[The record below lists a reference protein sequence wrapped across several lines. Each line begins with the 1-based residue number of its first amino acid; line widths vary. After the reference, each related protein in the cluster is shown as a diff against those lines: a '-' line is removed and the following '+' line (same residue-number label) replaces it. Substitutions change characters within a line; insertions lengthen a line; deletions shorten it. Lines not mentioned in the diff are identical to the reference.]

1 MTTKTR
7 YFVVGSLLTVG
18 VGLGIGA
25 VAYSTG
31 FATSAY
37 TLQGGPAELQFVPAN
52 ASLVAY
58 ADVHDLM
65 LSDLRQRVH
74 RLAFP
79 GKLDGQSD
87 FQNQTGINIETDI
100 DHVIAALV
108 PSTGD
113 QVGHTSGTGI
123 VLARGRFDQVKI
135 EALMREHGAQAED
148 YKGSRLIV
156 GDIPAGRTDGRTDGR
171 TSVSVAFLEPG
182 LVAVG
187 SSALVRSAVDQK
199 TGGASI
205 ATNDEMMGLIR
216 DLGTGNAWAAGRFDA
231 LTSHAHL
238 PDGVAEQIP
247 SIHLFSASAHIDS
260 GVRGLIRAQTRDDES
275 ANSLRDVVRGFLAL
289 ARLQT
294 SANPEISNLVQ
305 SLQLGGTGKSV
316 SLSFDVPGAALD
328 ALQSLDKRGDRS
340 SSAPRQ

>member
-7 YFVVGSLLTVG
+7 YFVFGSLLTVG
-18 VGLGIGA
+18 VGLGVGL

-31 FATSAY
+31 FSTSAY
-37 TLQGGPAELQFVPAN
+37 TRQGGPEELQFVPAN

-58 ADVHDLM
+58 ADVHDIM
-65 LSDLRQRVH
+65 LSNLRQRV
-74 RLAFP
+74 RSMLP
-79 GKLDGQSD
+79 GKLDGQHD
-87 FQNQTGINIETDI
+87 FQNETGINIETDI
-100 DHVIAALV
+100 DHVIAAVV
-108 PSTGD
+108 PTVGD
-113 QVGHTSGTGI
+113 QAERSPGLGI

-156 GDIPAGRTDGRTDGR
+156 GDTSQGKG
-171 TSVSVAFLEPG
+171 SVSVAFLEPG

-187 SSALVRSAVDQK
+187 TSALVRSAVDQK

-216 DLGTGNAWAAGRFDA
+216 DLDGGNAWAAGHFDT
-231 LTSHAHL
+231 LTSQAHL
-238 PDGVAEQIP
+238 PDGVAQQIP
-247 SIHLFSASAHIDS
+247 SISLFSASAHIDS
-260 GVRGLIRAQTRDDES
+260 GVRGTLRAQTRDDQA

-289 ARLQT
+289 AKLQT
-294 SANPEISNLVQ
+294 SARPEIATLVQ
-305 SLQLGGTGKSV
+305 SLQLGGTDKTV

-328 ALQSLDKRGDRS
+328 VLQSLHKLNDR